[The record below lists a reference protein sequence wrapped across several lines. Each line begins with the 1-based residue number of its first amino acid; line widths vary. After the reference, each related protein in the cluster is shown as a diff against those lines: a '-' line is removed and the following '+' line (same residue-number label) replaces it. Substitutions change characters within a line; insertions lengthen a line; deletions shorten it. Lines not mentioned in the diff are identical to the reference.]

1 MFLNNLKYNCGK
13 NAYITVIFYL
23 TGNDSCRHL
32 PETLVA
38 AFAKRLARI
47 SLVTTPENI
56 LIILP
61 FIGNLLLRHPGLK
74 KLINH
79 PTGGQGKNLVCS
91 VIQFLSHAFT
101 YHESFYLFSM
111 FFYHVIEIF
120 SHLGAIIIFQ

>member
-1 MFLNNLKYNCGK
+1 MKYNCGK

-23 TGNDSCRHL
+23 TVNDSCRHL

-79 PTGGQGKNLVCS
+79 PTGGQGKNLACS
-91 VIQFLSHAFT
+91 VIQFLSLAFT
-101 YHESFYLFSM
+101 YHE
-111 FFYHVIEIF
+111 FFLPFLHVF
-120 SHLGAIIIFQ
+120 LSCN